1 MFETLSMQGVS
12 IPPKNGNAEYLVMF
26 LHGLG
31 ADANDLIGLSDEFVD
46 ILPNAAFISPNAPF
60 MCDMAPMGRQ
70 WFSLQSRETN
80 HMLTGIQAS
89 APLLNKYIDD
99 ELTKYG
105 LDISKLIIIGFSQ
118 GTMMALH
125 TMLRRTAPCA
135 AIIGYS
141 GAIIAS
147 RNLENEITA
156 KPPICL
162 VHGDDDQ
169 IVPFAAMADA
179 EAALFNAGVNVE
191 AYAVEGLGH
200 GISGEGIVIARD
212 FLQRYVL
219 KIDKNN
225 NKNV

>member
-1 MFETLSMQGVS
+1 MFETLSMQGTS
-12 IPPKNGNAEYLVMF
+12 IPPANGKADYLVMF

-31 ADANDLIGLSDEFVD
+31 ADANDLIGLSDEFID
-46 ILPNAAFISPNAPF
+46 ILPNAAFVSPNAPF

-80 HMLTGIQAS
+80 HMLTGIQSS
-89 APLLNKYIDD
+89 APLLNKHIDE
-99 ELTKYG
+99 ELAKYG
-105 LDISKLIIIGFSQ
+105 LDISKLIVIGFSQ

-125 TMLRRTAPCA
+125 TLLRRNTPPA

-147 RNLENEITA
+147 RNLAGEITA

-162 VHGDDDQ
+162 VHGDEDQ
-169 IVPFAAMADA
+169 VVPFAAMADA
-179 EAALFNAGVNVE
+179 EAALFNAGVQVE

-212 FLQRYVL
+212 FIKRYIL
-219 KIDKNN
+219 T
-225 NKNV
+225 